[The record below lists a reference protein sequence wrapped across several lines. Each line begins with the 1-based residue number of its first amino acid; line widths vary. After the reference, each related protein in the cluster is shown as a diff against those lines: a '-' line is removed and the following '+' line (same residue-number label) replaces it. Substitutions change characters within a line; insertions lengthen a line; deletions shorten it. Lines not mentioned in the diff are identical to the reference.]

1 MSRMVVRGRRIVHN
15 GCSRCHAV
23 PLRPT
28 GGAFMPET
36 GKADELQRYL
46 QQLES
51 HDVTVRSD
59 AAHALGKLGDESA
72 VPALARALQDSDE
85 YVRKSAVVALRR
97 VSGPAA
103 GEALRAA
110 LADRSEQVVLQAV
123 NGLRDIRDRGAV
135 EPLIRVLARRER
147 SLQLAATE
155 ALMRI
160 GPEAVGPLLAT
171 CEDKVLRRKI
181 GAQVMKILIEVGPR
195 AIEALLEAMEQESQ
209 VIRATAISVLGRVGD
224 QRIVRPLVDLFLR
237 DPRMQEAV
245 VATLARLEERGIL
258 DGEGPH
264 VDREVSPTRM
274 VMEALGGRPR
284 TEVIEQLRVALEN
297 PVPKVRRFA
306 LRALHAL
313 FGDGASDQFVA
324 SLEDE
329 DIDVKRLAIRILG
342 KLRNKR
348 VIEPLVAL
356 VQREGG
362 EHVEEAVWNTLK
374 VLTDLREFEQL
385 RARVAR
391 ERTATRPAPRK
402 ARSLRDVSPDWW
414 REQD

>member
-1 MSRMVVRGRRIVHN
+1 
-15 GCSRCHAV
+15 
-23 PLRPT
+23 
-28 GGAFMPET
+28 MPEA

-85 YVRKSAVVALRR
+85 YVRKSAVVALKRI
-97 VSGPAA
+97 SGSAA

-123 NGLRDIRDRGAV
+123 NGLRDLRDRGAV

-160 GPEAVGPLLAT
+160 GPDAVGPLLAT

-195 AIEALLEAMEQESQ
+195 AIETLLEAVEQESQ
-209 VIRATAISVLGRVGD
+209 SIRATAISVLGRVGD
-224 QRIVRPLVDLFLR
+224 QRIIRPLVDLFLR
-237 DPRMQEAV
+237 DQRMQEAV
-245 VATLARLEERGIL
+245 VATLARLEERGVQ
-258 DGEGPH
+258 DGGEGVH

-274 VMEALGGRPR
+274 VVEALGGRPR
-284 TEVIEQLRVALEN
+284 NEVIEQLRVALEN

-306 LRALHAL
+306 LRALFAL
-313 FGDGASDQFVA
+313 FGDGALDQFIA

-329 DIDVKRLAIRILG
+329 DVEVKRLAIRILG

-348 VIEPLVAL
+348 VIEPLVLL

-362 EHVEEAVWNTLK
+362 EHLEEAVWNTLK

-385 RARVAR
+385 RARVAK
-391 ERTATRPAPRK
+391 ERTGTRPAPRK